1 VIRTLFAMPGP
12 VDWHKLSAEVRPL
25 VSDLISCNQVADLVA
40 VYSSTAIADETA
52 VAAVVAAHTGPP
64 EWPALDAVGA
74 LATLLAVTEVLTVT
88 DAANAVGEEP
98 AHLEHEALSWSI
110 GGV

>member
-1 VIRTLFAMPGP
+1 MIRTLFAMPGP
-12 VDWHKLSAEVRPL
+12 VEWSQLRDELRP
-25 VSDLISCNQVADLVA
+25 VVTDLKGCNQVGDLVA
-40 VYSSTAIADETA
+40 VYSTNQLADQTA

-88 DAANAVGEEP
+88 DAANAVGEEA
-98 AHLEHEALSWSI
+98 AHLEHEALSWSV
-110 GGV
+110 GGA